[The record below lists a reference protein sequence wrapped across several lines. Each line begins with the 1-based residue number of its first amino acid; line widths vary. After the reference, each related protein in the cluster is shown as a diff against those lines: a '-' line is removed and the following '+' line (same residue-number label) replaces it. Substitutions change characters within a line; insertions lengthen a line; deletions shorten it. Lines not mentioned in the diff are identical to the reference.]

1 MNVVDEAQRRNEI
14 FNRGVQVRGISHP
27 GGMRRGSLERGEP
40 MRTQVTRRIL
50 IVAALLAAVALPLTA
65 LWAASERPALDNMLS
80 AVKSKIT
87 EITVADGKA
96 LFDKGGYTWVDVRTD
111 PEFKAGHLPGA
122 KSLDR
127 GLMEFNVEK
136 AIPDKAAP
144 IVVYCKTGGRAA
156 LATATLAEMGYTNVK
171 SMNGGFMDWEKAAY
185 PIEK

>member
-1 MNVVDEAQRRNEI
+1 MRNEF
-14 FNRGVQVRGISHP
+14 FNRGVQVWGISHP
-27 GGMRRGSLERGEP
+27 GGIRQGSQERGEP
-40 MRTQVTRRIL
+40 MKNQITRRIL
-50 IVAALLAAVALPLTA
+50 IVSALLAAIALPLSA

-111 PEFKAGHLPGA
+111 AEFKTGHLPGA

-136 AIPDKAAP
+136 AIPDKATP
-144 IVVYCKTGGRAA
+144 LVVYCKTGGRSA
-156 LATATLAEMGYTNVK
+156 LAAFTLLEMGYTNVK
-171 SMNGGFMDWEKAAY
+171 SMNGGFVDWEKAAY